1 MTMTPAKPGP
11 DDPDTTSARS
21 GLTMLAA
28 GGSIPGLARP
38 AYTLHAPE
46 VPLTPVLIAVPHAGR
61 AYAPDLVQRLRHA
74 DDTPR
79 RLEDR
84 FVDVL
89 AREVA
94 VRCGAALLLAQ
105 APRAMIDLNRDPRD
119 LDLGMFSGSEE
130 EKAAMRRGM
139 PRGGAQSAR
148 AMRGLGL
155 FPRRLSG
162 IGELWRDPMRPV
174 EASHRI
180 AAIHAPYHDA
190 LAAQLDTIRE
200 RWGGALL
207 VDFHSMPDLP
217 HGGGTHVPAT
227 HVLGD
232 RFGASCGRD
241 VVAAGLAGLDA
252 AGVQGAYNRP
262 YAGGYVLERHGAP
275 RAGVHAV
282 QIEIAR
288 SLYLDEALD
297 RPGTGAAQQATIMAQ
312 VVGAMAEVVAMSGT
326 AWPQAAE

>member
-1 MTMTPAKPGP
+1 MMPEEPRP
-11 DDPDTTSARS
+11 EDEDVTSARAS
-21 GLTMLAA
+21 LTMLAA
-28 GGSIPGLARP
+28 GGSIPGLSRP
-38 AYTLHAPE
+38 AYTLHAPAE
-46 VPLTPVLIAVPHAGR
+46 PLVPVLIAVPHAGR
-61 AYAPDLVQRLRHA
+61 AYAPGLLQRMRHA
-74 DDTPR
+74 EDTPR

-94 VRCGAALLLAQ
+94 MRCGAALLLAQ

-119 LDLGMFSGSEE
+119 FDLGMFSGSDD

-162 IGELWRDPMRPV
+162 IGELWRGPMRPV
-174 EASHRI
+174 EALHRI
-180 AAIHAPYHDA
+180 AAVHAPYHDA
-190 LAAQLDTIRE
+190 LAAQIAAIRE
-200 RWGGALL
+200 RWGAALL

-217 HGGGTHVPAT
+217 HGGGADGPAT

-232 RFGASCGRD
+232 RFGGSCGRD
-241 VVAAGLAGLDA
+241 VLAAGLAGLAA
-252 AGVQGAYNRP
+252 AGVQSAYNRP
-262 YAGGYVLERHGAP
+262 YAGGYALERHGAP
-275 RAGVHAV
+275 RDNIHAV

-288 SLYLDEALD
+288 SLYLDKALD
-297 RPGTGAAQQATIMAQ
+297 RPGIGVARQAAIMAQ
-312 VVGAMAEVVAMSGT
+312 VVLAMADIVGAAGA